1 MARVE
6 TTGQNQAVISLSV
19 DGRQLPFKFQK
30 RSGAKYGSSG
40 NKSVPGGVE
49 PMVAHGG
56 IREREDLTLEFE
68 LVPSRDLTTINWLKT
83 RVSKGDVAGEE
94 HLEDKEGNVLDV
106 YDSFTG
112 VLSEFDP
119 GNYDAT
125 SSDRR
130 TCILVCELDS

>member
-1 MARVE
+1 MAVE

-30 RSGAKYGSSG
+30 RSGGKYGSSG
-40 NKSVPGGVE
+40 SKTVPGGVDG
-49 PMVAHGG
+49 MVAHGG

-68 LVPSRDLTTINWLKT
+68 LVPSRDLPTIKFLEN
-83 RVSKGDVAGEE
+83 RVSKGDIAGEE
-94 HLEDKEGNVLDV
+94 HLLDKEGNVLDV

-119 GNYDAT
+119 GQYDAT

-130 TCILVCELDS
+130 MCTIVCELDS

>member
-1 MARVE
+1 MAQE

-40 NKSVPGGVE
+40 SKTPPGGVD

-68 LVPSRDLTTINWLKT
+68 LVPSRDLATIKWLEK
-83 RVSKGDVAGEE
+83 RVSKGDIAGEE
-94 HLEDKEGNVLDV
+94 HLLDKEGNVLDV

-125 SSDRR
+125 SADRR
-130 TCILVCELDS
+130 TCTVTCELDS

>member
-1 MARVE
+1 MAQE

-30 RSGAKYGSSG
+30 RSGGKYTTAGS
-40 NKSVPGGVE
+40 KTVPGGVE

-68 LVPSRDLTTINWLKT
+68 LVPSRDLATIKWLKS
-83 RVSKGDVAGEE
+83 RVSKGDIRGEE
-94 HLEDKEGNVLDV
+94 HLLDVEGNVLDV
-106 YDSFTG
+106 IDEFTG
-112 VLSEFDP
+112 KLSEFDP
-119 GNYDAT
+119 GTYDAT

-130 TCILVCELDS
+130 TETLVCELDS